1 MTDADVWE
9 QAERD
14 ALIAQR
20 AELVHNE
27 RVMMRILVRV
37 SVGLMAVVLSCA
49 WLWMNLTGRI

>member
-1 MTDADVWE
+1 MNAADVWE

-37 SVGLMAVVLSCA
+37 SVGLMAVVLASA
-49 WLWMNLTGRI
+49 WLWMRLTGRI